1 MSLKPSM
8 QSNIVR
14 FFFLSTLLAMSF
26 TLAYISYSYK
36 QQLEANIE
44 GALGLMLS
52 DIKREHLDFNLHD
65 EEIAFFSDEVKTSS
79 YGELFDDM
87 RIERLSQLPQEDDSR
102 ISTYEKLG
110 EQEYFYLSCSRELLD
125 KKVLSFTLNTFAL
138 FIFIYTLLASAFVI
152 YVKGQFKSLH
162 CLVDFCSSHQE
173 ERDSA
178 PVCNGTYEVKN
189 LRNAILSLIKT
200 NENLCE
206 QRQELFKE
214 AAHELKSPIAVLKA
228 RLSLFEKD
236 DSIDKQEFVLESQG
250 DIARIIS
257 KLKELLFL
265 KSIEWDMQLPRE
277 DVNMEDNCKMMQDAF
292 EPILRKKSVGVD
304 SQWEESFIIHT
315 YKDAMQKVLQAV
327 FENIF
332 IHTKE
337 NSMIYVRAKPN
348 EISIKNEIG
357 SKKDIPLFSSYIG
370 MKMIARLS
378 DKLAYE
384 YKTSSDE
391 KYFYTHLI
399 FHSMAD
405 ESCSI

>member
-1 MSLKPSM
+1 
-8 QSNIVR
+8 
-14 FFFLSTLLAMSF
+14 MSF
-26 TLAYISYSYK
+26 TLVYISFSYK
-36 QQLEANIE
+36 KELEANIE
-44 GALGLMLS
+44 GALRLMLS
-52 DIKREHLDFNLHD
+52 DIAREHLDFGLHH
-65 EEIAFFSDEVKTSS
+65 EEMDFFSNEVKKSA
-79 YGELFDDM
+79 YGNLFDDM
-87 RIERLSQLPQEDDSR
+87 KIKRLSQLPEYETDR
-102 ISTYEKLG
+102 ISTYEKLADK
-110 EQEYFYLSCSRELLD
+110 EYLYLSCSRELLN
-125 KKVLSFTLNTFAL
+125 KKVMHFTLSTFAL
-138 FIFIYTLLASAFVI
+138 FIIIYIILAGAFFLYI
-152 YVKGQFKSLH
+152 RSQFRSLH
-162 CLVDFCSSHQE
+162 CLVDFCTSQQE
-173 ERDSA
+173 DMSIT

-189 LRNAILSLIKT
+189 LRNAILSLIKR

-228 RLSLFEKD
+228 RLALFEKD
-236 DSIDKQEFVLESQG
+236 ESMNKKAFVLESQG

-292 EPILRKKSVGVD
+292 EPILRKKSVNVD
-304 SQWEESFIIHT
+304 SQWEESFVIHT

-337 NSMIYVRAKPN
+337 NTTIYVRAKPN
-348 EISIKNEIG
+348 EIAITNEIG

-370 MKMIARLS
+370 MKMIERLS

-384 YKTSSDE
+384 YRTSSDE
-391 KYFYTHLI
+391 KYFYTSLI
-399 FHSMAD
+399 FHSMSD
-405 ESCSI
+405 ESCTL